1 LGEGVTGLYL
11 RFADYQMTDGR
22 ILELPVGG
30 HTTSERRFYEQ
41 GIYFIRGSG
50 YTILQQE
57 GEPQRRLEWRAGD
70 LVSIPLNVRHQHFSA
85 GEEPARMLIVT
96 SFPLLLNV
104 MANENFIAKDSFIFN
119 DRYDGSPGY
128 FEPAVK
134 GDDFEVT
141 TNFVQD
147 ILHTETLPADHRGEG
162 NRNVSWLMAGNTMLS
177 LHISEMPP
185 KMYKKAHRHSSDAF
199 ILMLS
204 GEGFSLTWA
213 EGAFDKKKRVDWKAG
228 TLFVPPTYWYHQHFN
243 TGSTPTRYLAINAP
257 ALVTNIGLRFS
268 DQLEVDIEEVR
279 SEWKEE
285 LEKTSRKQR

>member
-1 LGEGVTGLYL
+1 MGEGVTGLYL

-22 ILELPVGG
+22 ILEIPVGG
-30 HTTSERRFYEQ
+30 QTTSERRFYEQ
-41 GIYFIRGSG
+41 GIYFISGRG

-57 GEPQRRLEWRAGD
+57 GKPEQRLEWRTGD

-85 GEEPARMLIVT
+85 GDEPARMLIVT
-96 SFPLLLNV
+96 SFPLVLNV
-104 MANENFIAKDSFIFN
+104 MANEDFISKDSFIFN
-119 DRYDGSPGY
+119 DRYDGSADY
-128 FEPAVK
+128 FIPVEI
-134 GDDFEVT
+134 DDNFEVP

-147 ILHTETLPADHRGEG
+147 ILHTETLPADNRGEG
-162 NRNVSWLMAGNTMLS
+162 NRTVSWLMAGNTMLS

-213 EGAFDKKKRVDWKAG
+213 EGAFHKKKRVDWKAG

-243 TGSTPTRYLAINAP
+243 TGTTPTRYLAINAP
-257 ALVTNIGLRFS
+257 VFVTNIGLRFS
-268 DQLEVDIEEVR
+268 DQLEVDEEEVR
-279 SEWKEE
+279 AEWNME
-285 LEKTSRKQR
+285 LEKAASEQ